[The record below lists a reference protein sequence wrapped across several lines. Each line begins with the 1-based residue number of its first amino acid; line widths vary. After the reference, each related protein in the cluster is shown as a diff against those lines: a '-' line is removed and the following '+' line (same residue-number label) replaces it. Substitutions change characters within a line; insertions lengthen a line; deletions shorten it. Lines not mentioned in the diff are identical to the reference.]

1 MLALR
6 RAFYRAA
13 LLLVF
18 LQTSA
23 APVRAQL
30 VPLPPDRGGNG
41 LGLALRRLPVT
52 GRVLY
57 ITAHPDDEHNG
68 MLVRLSRGLG
78 LRTGLLTLTRGE
90 GGQNAIGPELFEA
103 LGVLRTEELL
113 ALHRYDSVEQY
124 FSRAYEFGYSFSV
137 EETFEKWGREETLGD
152 VVRVVRAFRPDV
164 ILTLPLEAGG
174 GGLHPQASARL
185 ARDAFRAAA
194 DPARFPEQIR
204 AGLHAWQA
212 RKIYQGGTGGF
223 PEKIGGRP
231 VHVPTGIYDPLL
243 GMSWQEFGSLARASH
258 RCQGA
263 SQIKNDP
270 GPAEGVYY
278 LVDSEPRVQGPE
290 SDVLDG
296 IDTSLKSLLRFLP
309 GPEGKAAFF
318 APALDALQAKIA
330 AAHAVFDARS
340 PENAVAPLAEALRT
354 LHGLKD
360 ATKDLTEAARF
371 ELDDRLGQEEKE
383 LFAALALAQGL
394 AFEARVDDG
403 EVVPG
408 QTFGVSVSLFNQGA
422 RPVSVAGIELRA
434 PAGWTVRRTSGD
446 PPPVLPGR
454 EGLRLAFAV
463 TVGEKARYSQPYW
476 HRRPQGDRLD
486 LDVPADETLPFGPP
500 DVMASLGYGVAGVSG
515 RVETAALWRYEGPF
529 VGGEKQ
535 HVLEVVPAL
544 SVRLSPEIAI
554 LPVGTTARREFRV
567 SVRNNDKGAAAVKVR
582 LEGPAGY
589 AIQPPEAPLDFRYEG
604 EEIAARFFVSP
615 PPGLKEGEVAL
626 KAVAVRGGQEFRE
639 GIQVVAYDH
648 IQERHL
654 VRPAAARVLGLDVRT
669 LPGAS
674 VGYVLGPGD
683 AGADAL
689 RQLGVPVILLGP
701 DDLAYA
707 DLSTYST
714 IVTGIRAYEVR
725 EDLKAYN
732 HRLMAYVEGGG
743 HLVVQYN
750 RASFN
755 SLPGAAP
762 PAPGQSGAD
771 SPYVPYPARVTSN
784 RITDETAPMRVLVP
798 EHPLLTTP
806 NRIGA
811 RDWEGWVQERGIQFL
826 EARDPRYVELLA
838 ATDPFPLNP
847 GEKKGILVEARV
859 GRGTWTYVGLGL
871 FRQLPAGTPGAYRIL
886 ANLVSR
892 PRAR

>member
-1 MLALR
+1 MTALR
-6 RAFYRAA
+6 RVLYRAA

-18 LQTSA
+18 LQTV
-23 APVRAQL
+23 APPAPAQL

-57 ITAHPDDEHNG
+57 VTAHPDDEHNG
-68 MLVRLSRGLG
+68 VLVRLSRGLG

-90 GGQNAIGPELFEA
+90 GGQNAIGPELFDA

-113 ALHRYDSVEQY
+113 ALHRYDAVEQY

-137 EETFEKWGREETLGD
+137 EETFAKWGREETLGD
-152 VVRVVRAFRPDV
+152 VVRIVRAFRPDV

-174 GGLHPQASARL
+174 GGLHHQASARL

-204 AGLHAWQA
+204 AGLHPWQA

-223 PEKIGGRP
+223 PEKIGGTP
-231 VHVPTGIYDPLL
+231 VRVSTGVYDPLL
-243 GMSWQEFGSLARASH
+243 GMSWQEFGSLGRASH

-263 SQIKNDP
+263 SQIKADP

-278 LVDSEPRVQGPE
+278 LVDSQPPATGPE

-296 IDTSLKSLLRFLP
+296 VDVSLKSLLRFLRP
-309 GPEGKAAFF
+309 AEGKADVF
-318 APALDALQAKIA
+318 APALDALQAKILA
-330 AAHAVFDARS
+330 TQAVFDARS
-340 PENAVAPLAEALRT
+340 PEKAVPPLADALRT
-354 LHGLKD
+354 LRSLREATGGLS
-360 ATKDLTEAARF
+360 EAARF
-371 ELDDRLGQEEKE
+371 ELDDRLGQEEKG

-394 AFEARVDDG
+394 VFEARVDDG
-403 EVVPG
+403 QVVPG
-408 QTFGVSVSLFNQGA
+408 QTFGVAVSLFNQGSA
-422 RPVSVAGIELRA
+422 PVSIEGIDLRA

-446 PPPVLPGR
+446 PQPVLPGR

-476 HRRPQGDRLD
+476 HRRPQADRLD
-486 LDVPADETLPFGPP
+486 LDVPADETLPWSPP
-500 DVMASLGYGVAGVSG
+500 DITATLRYGVAGSSG
-515 RVETAALWRYEGPF
+515 RLEAPALWRYEGPF

-535 HVLEVVPAL
+535 HVLQVVPAL

-554 LPVGTTARREFRV
+554 YPVGTTPRREFRV
-567 SVRNNDKGAAAVKVR
+567 SVRNNDKGGAPVRVR
-582 LEGPAGY
+582 LEAPPGFAV
-589 AIQPPEAPLDFRYEG
+589 QPPEAPLAFRYEG

-615 PPGLKEGEVAL
+615 PPGLREGEVAL

-639 GIQVVAYDH
+639 GVQAVAYDH

-654 VRPAAARVLGLDVRT
+654 VRPAAARVLDLEVRT
-669 LPGAS
+669 LPGTS
-674 VGYVLGPGD
+674 VGYVMGSGD
-683 AGADAL
+683 AGPDAL
-689 RQLGVPVILLGP
+689 RQLGLPVSLLGP

-707 DLSTYST
+707 DLSPYTT

-725 EDLKAYN
+725 EDLRSYH
-732 HRLMAYVEGGG
+732 HRLMSYVEGGG

-750 RASFN
+750 RAPFN
-755 SLPGAAP
+755 SLPGARP
-762 PAPGQSGAD
+762 PSAGQPVAD
-771 SPYVPYPARVTSN
+771 SPFVPYPAHVTSN
-784 RITDETAPMRVLVP
+784 RITDETAPMKVLVP
-798 EHPLLTTP
+798 EHPLFTTP

-826 EARDPRYVELLA
+826 EARDPHYLELLA